1 VSLRLRLQRAATGAL
16 VLAGALTAFPLSAS
30 ATKVERIVSPGGIMA
45 WMVYEPSV
53 PLIALDFAFKGG
65 AAQDPPEK
73 AGLATM
79 AVALLDEGAGD
90 IDSKTFHERVEA
102 KAIEL
107 GITATRDYVSGSMRT
122 LTENRDEAANL
133 LKVALTAPRFETDD
147 VERIREQML
156 SGLRRATTSPTDL
169 ASEHWW
175 ATAFPGHPY
184 GRPLHGTL
192 KSVPAITADDLRA
205 FTHKVFARDNLRVAI
220 VGNIDA
226 ATAGRLID
234 QVFGGLPAKAEVTP
248 VANAVA
254 QGLGQKVAVD
264 LDVPQSVLVVGGAG
278 IMRHD
283 PDFMAAFVLN
293 HILGGNPFSSR
304 LYKEVREARGLA
316 YSVYSG
322 VMPLDHAAVFLSSTA
337 TRADRAEKALEVM
350 QAEIRKLAETG
361 PTEDELA
368 KAKSY
373 LTGSYALRF
382 DTSTKIA
389 EQLVAIQ
396 LEDLPID
403 YIEKRNGLVNAVTMD
418 DVKRVARRLLDTSML
433 VTVVGKPQPVPA
445 TAQGGATDGSPAGAS
460 NGAAAAAPVRAGRGP

>member
-1 VSLRLRLQRAATGAL
+1 VSLRLPLKRAAIGAL

-30 ATKVERIVSPGGIMA
+30 ATKIERIVSPGGIAA

-65 AAQDPPEK
+65 SSQDPPEK
-73 AGLATM
+73 AGLASM

-90 IDSKTFHERVEA
+90 IDSQTFHERVEA

-107 GITATRDYVSGSMRT
+107 SFTATRDYVSGAMRT
-122 LTENRDEAANL
+122 LTENRDEATGL
-133 LKVALTAPRFETDD
+133 LKVALTAPRFESED

-156 SGLRRATTSPTDL
+156 SGLRRATTSPTDI
-169 ASEHWW
+169 ASERWW

-184 GRPLHGTL
+184 GLPQRGTL
-192 KSVPAITADDLRA
+192 KSVPAITADDLHA
-205 FTHKVFARDNLRVAI
+205 FTRHVFARDNLKVAI
-220 VGNIDA
+220 VGNVDA
-226 ATAGRLID
+226 AAAGKLID
-234 QVFGGLPAKAEVTP
+234 EVFGGLPATSTLTP
-248 VANAVA
+248 VADAVA
-254 QGLGQKVAVD
+254 QGHGQKIAVD
-264 LDVPQSVLVVGGAG
+264 LDVPQSVLVMGGPG
-278 IMRHD
+278 ITRKD
-283 PDFMAAFVLN
+283 PDFIAAFVLN

-322 VMPLDHAAVFLSSTA
+322 VMPLDHAAVFVGSTA
-337 TRADRAEKALEVM
+337 TRSDRAGQALDVM
-350 QAEIRKLAETG
+350 QAEFRKMAETG
-361 PTEDELA
+361 PTEEELA

-396 LEDLPID
+396 LEDLGID
-403 YIEKRNGLVNAVTMD
+403 YIDKRNGLVNAVTLD
-418 DVKRVARRLLDTSML
+418 DVKRVAKRLLDASML
-433 VTVVGKPQPVPA
+433 ITVVGKPEAVPA
-445 TAQGGATDGSPAGAS
+445 TATTAKSKGG
-460 NGAAAAAPVRAGRGP
+460 